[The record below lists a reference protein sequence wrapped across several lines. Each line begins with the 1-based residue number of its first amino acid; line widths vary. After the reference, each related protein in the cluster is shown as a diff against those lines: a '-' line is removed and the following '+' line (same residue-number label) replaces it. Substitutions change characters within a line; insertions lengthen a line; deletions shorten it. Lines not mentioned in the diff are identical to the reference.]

1 VPLSDADR
9 TKDGT
14 ATLPASAY
22 QDNESIE
29 SPTRRLFMKPAKRET
44 EDCITGR
51 FG

>member
-1 VPLSDADR
+1 VPLSDAER
-9 TKDGT
+9 TNKGI

-22 QDNESIE
+22 QDNESMD